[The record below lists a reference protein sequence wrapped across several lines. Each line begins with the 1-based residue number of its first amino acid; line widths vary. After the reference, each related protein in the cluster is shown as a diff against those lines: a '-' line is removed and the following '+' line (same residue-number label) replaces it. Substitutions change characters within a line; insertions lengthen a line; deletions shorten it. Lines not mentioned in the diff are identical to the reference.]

1 MTTKQYLQQIYQIH
15 RRVRRLQAQREQIRA
30 ELYSVGSPAGKMDAD
45 KVQTS
50 LSGDTMLRLIAKV
63 DEVERGIVAE
73 MEELL
78 ELQHRITRE
87 IEQLPNEQQRDVLF
101 QRYVLFKKWEQIAVD
116 MNYTIRRVYQL
127 HGEALESFKHCI
139 VFHHD
144 T

>member
-1 MTTKQYLQQIYQIH
+1 MATKQYLQQIYQIH
-15 RRVRRLQAQREQIRA
+15 RRVMHLQAQREQIRA
-30 ELYSVGSPAGKMDAD
+30 EMYSIGSPSGKMDAD

-50 LSGDTMLRLIAKV
+50 MSGDNMLRLIAKV

-127 HGEALESFKHCI
+127 HGEALEAFKHCI

>member
-15 RRVRRLQAQREQIRA
+15 RRVMRLQAQREQIRA
-30 ELYSVGSPAGKMDAD
+30 ELYSIGSPSGKMDAD

-73 MEELL
+73 VEELL

-139 VFHHD
+139 DFHHD